1 MSQLDFADFFNQA
14 EDPAP
19 VPVVVPVAAA
29 ACEPSPAHRMMSIET
44 ARKQFVSVFRHTA
57 RHLRRWDVF
66 SDFITLAASEL
77 DLATIRSPE
86 SMARCRKI
94 CGRYRPEDISDL
106 HRLFGLMVSALEAK
120 FHDFLGA
127 IFMELELGDG
137 RQGQYFTPYSV
148 QSLMARMLMPGVQ
161 DAVRREGFFTLSE
174 PTCGAGGMGVAVAEC
189 MLEAGLNPSEQMFA
203 SCIDIDP
210 VAADMAFIQLS
221 LLGIPAEV
229 ITGNTLTLKLSRVR
243 YTPVYYANDFGERLK
258 TQRRINAM
266 MDFLRSL
273 SDGPV
278 NSGP

>member
-19 VPVVVPVAAA
+19 APVVLNPSAP
-29 ACEPSPAHRMMSIET
+29 ACDPSPEHRMMSIET

-77 DLATIRSPE
+77 DLATIRAPE
-86 SMARCRKI
+86 SMERCRKI

-106 HRLFGLMVSALEAK
+106 HRLFSLMVSALEAK

-148 QSLMARMLMPGVQ
+148 QSLMARMLMPGVEE
-161 DAVRREGFFTLSE
+161 AVKREGLFTLSE
-174 PTCGAGGMGVAVAEC
+174 PTCGAGGMVVAVAEC
-189 MLEAGLNPSEQMFA
+189 MLEVGLNPSEQMFVN
-203 SCIDIDP
+203 CIDIDP

-229 ITGNTLTLKLSRVR
+229 ITGNTLTMKFSRVR
-243 YTPVYYANDFGERLK
+243 YTPVYYINGFEERLK
-258 TQRRINAM
+258 AQRRINAM
-266 MDFLRSL
+266 MDFMRSL
-273 SDGPV
+273 SDAA
-278 NSGP
+278 